1 MAIPTV
7 MHRGRREMSRHS
19 DFSRSV
25 MPHLD
30 AAYNLAR
37 WLTRN
42 DADAEDV
49 VQDAMIR
56 AYRFF
61 DSLREAD
68 ARPWLLTIVRNTTYS
83 WLQKNRP
90 TDVVPI
96 DDTSTLS
103 ADVVTIGH
111 ASPMETNP
119 EVILLQ
125 SANRKLVNQ
134 ALEDIPVG
142 YREVLVMR
150 ELEDLSY
157 KEIASIV
164 GIPIGTVMSRL
175 SRGRDLLRAALE
187 QRMRKAS

>member
-1 MAIPTV
+1 MRHAPV
-7 MHRGRREMSRHS
+7 MQDGMSRHS
-19 DFSRSV
+19 DFTRSV

-42 DADAEDV
+42 DHDAEDV
-49 VQDAMIR
+49 VQEAMIR

-61 DSLREAD
+61 ESLRDAN
-68 ARPWLLTIVRNTTYS
+68 ARPWLLAIVRNTCYT

-90 TDVVPI
+90 ADVVPI
-96 DDTSTLS
+96 DDAATLS

-134 ALEDIPVG
+134 ALEDLPVG
-142 YREVLVMR
+142 YREVVVMR

-157 KEIASIV
+157 KEISSVA

-175 SRGRDLLRAALE
+175 SRGRVLLRRAIE
-187 QRMRKAS
+187 ERMRKAS

>member
-1 MAIPTV
+1 
-7 MHRGRREMSRHS
+7 MSRHS

-42 DADAEDV
+42 DHDAEDV
-49 VQDAMIR
+49 VQEAMIR

-61 DSLREAD
+61 ESLREAD
-68 ARPWLLTIVRNTTYS
+68 ARPWLLAIVRNTGYT
-83 WLQKNRP
+83 WLAKNRP
-90 TDVVPI
+90 ADVVPI
-96 DDTSTLS
+96 DDTSTLAS
-103 ADVVTIGH
+103 DVVTIGH
-111 ASPMETNP
+111 TSPTETNP

-125 SANRKLVNQ
+125 SANRKIVNQ

-157 KEIASIV
+157 KEIASV
-164 GIPIGTVMSRL
+164 AGIPIGTVMSRL
-175 SRGRDLLRAALE
+175 SRGRDLLKSAIEL
-187 QRMRKAS
+187 RMRKAS